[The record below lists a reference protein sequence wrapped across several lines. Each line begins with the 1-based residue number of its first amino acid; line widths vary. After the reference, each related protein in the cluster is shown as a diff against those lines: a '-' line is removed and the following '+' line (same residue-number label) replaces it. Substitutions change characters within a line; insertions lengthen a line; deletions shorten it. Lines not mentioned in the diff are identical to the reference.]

1 MESVI
6 AGGTAAVVRVYCAP
20 AEETMTDVATHARI
34 KQIIIEQLNL
44 DGMSEDDIGDGDP
57 LFGEGLGLD
66 SVDALELVVAL
77 EKEYGVKIEGE
88 DATREA
94 FTSVTTLTEFVNR
107 LRDTSAA
114 T

>member
-1 MESVI
+1 
-6 AGGTAAVVRVYCAP
+6 
-20 AEETMTDVATHARI
+20 MTDVASRSRI

-44 DGMSEDDIGDGDP
+44 DGLSQDDIGDDDP

-77 EKEYGVKIEGE
+77 EKEFGVKIEGE

-94 FTSVTTLTEFVNR
+94 FTSVSTLTDFVNR
-107 LRDTSAA
+107 LRDSSTAH
-114 T
+114 